1 MPLTINSSANPQ
13 AILTR
18 SAAVHVKGS
27 DRRHVAVH
35 ANVRAAPRR
44 SHAAGVG
51 VMERMLKRAVRFIA
65 VAVALIP
72 AAVMATPIH
81 NVRTESNIDWTSAAI
96 GGVGG
101 GSGTI
106 HLTGVS

>member
-51 VMERMLKRAVRFIA
+51 VMERMLKRVGRLTAMVVVLAVPA
-65 VAVALIP
+65 VVS
-72 AAVMATPIH
+72 ATPIH

-101 GSGTI
+101 GSGT
-106 HLTGVS
+106 